1 MTATSTGSA
10 EERAMNPEASNL
22 GHPGAA
28 AIVFFFLFLAVSLG
42 VTFWAARRTRSTEE
56 FYAAGRQISAGQN
69 GLALAGDFLA
79 AAGFLGITGLISLVG
94 FDGVMIAVG
103 GVVGWPVML
112 FLLAE
117 PLRNLGKYTF
127 ADVLSYRVSS
137 ASIRVYSGIC
147 SLVTVFMFLII
158 QMVGAGSLVQL
169 LFGFSYE
176 LSVVIVGAVM
186 IAYVLFGG
194 MIAATW
200 VQIIKCVLMIGTV
213 ITLAFLVLKGFDFSP
228 AAVFRAAV
236 ARNGPAVLAPG
247 GIFTPLEM
255 LSVGFTTII
264 GIAAFPHVLM
274 RFYTVPD
281 ARAAR
286 ISMLY
291 ATILVAVNLLSVFML
306 GFGAMAL
313 IGSNVI
319 RGVERG
325 GNMALP
331 LLAERL
337 GGLPFLGFV
346 SAVAFATLL
355 ASVTAILITGA
366 ATLSHDL
373 WVSVVRRG
381 QASPREQLVV
391 AKIATVVLGII
402 AIFFGIA
409 FRGQNLGLLTVIA
422 SAVPAASSFPAL
434 VLAIYWR
441 RFTKEGAIAGMMGG
455 LGATLL
461 LLYLSPV
468 IQVDLLHHAAPIL
481 GLRNPG
487 IVAIP
492 FAFLLAIVVSLAT
505 HRKTDEAHYA
515 EVERRMLVGWNRG

>member
-1 MTATSTGSA
+1 
-10 EERAMNPEASNL
+10 MNPQASGL

-28 AIVFFFLFLAVSLG
+28 AIGFFLLFLAISLG
-42 VTFWAARRTRSTEE
+42 ITLWAARRMRSPEE
-56 FYAAGRQISAGQN
+56 FYAAGRRVGAAQN

-94 FDGVMIAVG
+94 FDGVLIAVG
-103 GVVGWPVML
+103 GVLGWPLMM

-127 ADVLSYRVSS
+127 ADVLAYRVSS
-137 ASIRVYSGIC
+137 ASIRVYSAIC
-147 SLVTVFMFLII
+147 SLVTVFLFLII
-158 QMVGAGSLVQL
+158 QMVGAGSLVSL
-169 LFGFSYE
+169 LFAIPYE
-176 LSVVIVGAVM
+176 TSVMAVGAIM

-200 VQIIKCVLMIGTV
+200 VQIIKCVLLIGTV
-213 ITLAFLVLKGFDFSP
+213 VSLAVMVLAIFGFNP
-228 AAVFRAAV
+228 AAVFRAAA
-236 ARNGPAVLAPG
+236 ARSGPAVLSPG
-247 GIFTPLEM
+247 SGVFSPLEM
-255 LSVGFTTII
+255 LSVAFTTVL

-286 ISMLY
+286 GSMLY
-291 ATILVAVNLLSVFML
+291 ATLLVGINLLSVFVL
-306 GFGAMAL
+306 GYGAMAL
-313 IGSNVI
+313 IGPDVI

-331 LLAERL
+331 LLAERI
-337 GGLPFLGFV
+337 GGSPFLGFV
-346 SAVAFATLL
+346 AAVAFATLL

-381 QASPREQLVV
+381 RASEREQLVV
-391 AKIATVVLGII
+391 AKLATIVLGIV
-402 AIFFGIA
+402 ATVFGIL

-422 SAVPAASSFPAL
+422 SAVPAAATFPTL

-441 RFTKEGAIAGMMGG
+441 KLTKAGAIAGMMGG

-468 IQVDLLHHAAPIL
+468 TQVDLLHHARAVI

-492 FAFLLAIVVSLAT
+492 FAFLCAVVVSLAT
-505 HRKTDEAHYA
+505 WREADDA
-515 EVERRMLVGWNRG
+515 RFLAVERQMLVGWNRG